1 MNVIIVDTPK
11 KGAEKGLEIIREE
24 MNSGNLN
31 VLGLATGS
39 TPEEMYAMI
48 RESDL
53 DFSNTIS
60 INLDEYIGLPS
71 DHEQSYH
78 FFMKKHLFDAKPF
91 KASYLPNGLEEDAEK
106 ECARYNKIIE
116 DNPID
121 LQILG
126 LGTNGHVGFNEPG
139 ASFDSLTE
147 KVKLADSTIEANS
160 RFFESKEDVP
170 RYAYSMGI
178 KSIMSAKKIVLFA
191 YGEAKADAVK
201 KMIEGPVTEDLPA
214 SALQNHD
221 DVTIVIDKAAAS
233 KLSKK

>member
-1 MNVIIVDTPK
+1 MNVIIVENKHEGAK
-11 KGAEKGLEIIREE
+11 KGFEIIKNELE
-24 MNSGNLN
+24 NEGLS

-39 TPEEMYAMI
+39 TPEEMYALI

-53 DFSNTIS
+53 DFSDVVS
-60 INLDEYIGLPS
+60 INLDEYIGLAP

-78 FFMKKHLFDAKPF
+78 SFMEKNLFSAKPF
-91 KASYLPNGLEEDAEK
+91 KESHLPNGLEEDAEK

-116 DNPID
+116 ENPID

-147 KVKLADSTIEANS
+147 KVELAESTIEANS
-160 RFFESKEDVP
+160 RFFESKDEVP
-170 RYAYSMGI
+170 RHAYSMGI
-178 KSIMSAKKIVLFA
+178 KSILSAKKIVLFA
-191 YGEAKADAVK
+191 YGEAKADAVQ

-214 SALQNHD
+214 SALQTHN

-233 KLSKK
+233 KLSK